1 MDVQDSALLHVAALV
16 LPDVKAQ
23 RIFAVST
30 PWNMQSIVG
39 LMRGLYPHKLSGDPP
54 EVEDLG
60 VDLTVFKETG
70 KAEELLKR
78 MGKLGWTDMETS
90 VERSCETFF

>member
-16 LPDVKAQ
+16 LPDVQGQ

-30 PWNMQSIVG
+30 PWNVSSLVQLVKG
-39 LMRGLYPHKLSGDPP
+39 LFPRQNIEGNVSN
-54 EVEDLG
+54 LG
-60 VDLTVFKETG
+60 IDRTIFREAG

-78 MGKLGWTDMETS
+78 MGKKGWTDIKTS
-90 VERSCETFF
+90 VQRNCDAFV